1 MIVMYDRVFLVVLDS
16 LGVGAAKDAHKYGD
30 DGANTL
36 GHIIEKG
43 NYNLNIL
50 EKLGFLNLVGVNK
63 ERTIGYRA
71 IIEPKNLAKDTLNGH
86 YEMMG
91 LIEKKPFQ
99 TYPDGFPL
107 ELISEIQRAVNREVI
122 GNVVASGTKIIEE
135 LGEMHIKTGAIIVY
149 TSADSVLQVAAHESV
164 IPVEELYNI
173 CKKISEIVLTEK
185 YKIGRVIARPFV
197 GKVGDFVRTPR
208 RKDFTVVPKENYLD
222 LLYRNGVEVLGI
234 GKIGDIFANKSITTS
249 IKTSNNIDGLMK
261 LIDVAKSNFKG
272 LCFVNLNDFD
282 TLYGHRRDRDGYL
295 RALEELNYYLPI
307 FLNRLK
313 STDLVIF
320 TADHGNDPTY
330 SGTDHTRENVPLIVY
345 STKMKDSGKLDN
357 RNTLADIGATIID
370 NYDINDTLN
379 TGTSFLEL
387 LH

>member
-1 MIVMYDRVFLVVLDS
+1 MYDRIFLIVLDS
-16 LGVGAAKDAHKYGD
+16 LGVGATADAVKYGD
-30 DGANTL
+30 EGVNTL

-43 NYNLNIL
+43 NYNLNVL

-63 ERTIGYRA
+63 ERTIGYRT
-71 IIEPKNLAKDTLNGH
+71 IMKPKNLAKDTLNGH

-91 LIEKKPFQ
+91 LIEEKPFQ

-107 ELISEIQRAVNREVI
+107 ELISEVQHAVGREVI
-122 GNVVASGTKIIEE
+122 GNIVASGTEIIEE
-135 LGEMHIKTGAIIVY
+135 LGEMHMKTGAIIIY
-149 TSADSVLQVAAHESV
+149 TSADSVLQVAAHESIV
-164 IPVEELYNI
+164 PVQELYNI
-173 CKKISEIVLTEK
+173 CKKISEIVLTDK
-185 YKIGRVIARPFV
+185 YKIGRVIARPFI
-197 GKVGDFVRTPR
+197 GKPGEFVRTPK

-222 LLYRNGVEVLGI
+222 LLFRNKIEVLAL

-261 LIDVAKSNFKG
+261 LIDVAKSDFKG
-272 LCFVNLNDFD
+272 LCFLNLNDFD

-313 STDLVIF
+313 PTDLVIF

-330 SGTDHTRENVPLIVY
+330 TGTDHTRENVPMIAY
-345 STKMKDSGKLDN
+345 STSMKSSGELEPRD
-357 RNTLADIGATIID
+357 TFADIGATIID
-370 NYDINDTLN
+370 NFDIDDTLK

>member
-1 MIVMYDRVFLVVLDS
+1 MYDRIFLIVLDS
-16 LGVGAAKDAHKYGD
+16 LGVGATADAVKYGD
-30 DGANTL
+30 EGVNTL

-43 NYNLNIL
+43 NYNLNVL

-63 ERTIGYRA
+63 ERTIGYRT
-71 IIEPKNLAKDTLNGH
+71 IMKPKNLAKDTLNGH

-91 LIEKKPFQ
+91 LIEEKPFQ
-99 TYPDGFPL
+99 TYPEGFPL
-107 ELISEIQRAVNREVI
+107 ELISEVQHAVGREVI
-122 GNVVASGTKIIEE
+122 GNVVASGTEIIEE
-135 LGEMHIKTGAIIVY
+135 LGEMHMKTGAIIIY
-149 TSADSVLQVAAHESV
+149 TSADSVLQVAAHESIV
-164 IPVEELYNI
+164 PVQELYNI
-173 CKKISEIVLTEK
+173 CKKISEIVLTDK
-185 YKIGRVIARPFV
+185 YKIGRVIARPFI
-197 GKVGDFVRTPR
+197 GKPGEFVRTPK

-222 LLYRNGVEVLGI
+222 LLFRNKIEVLAL

-261 LIDVAKSNFKG
+261 LIDVAKSDFKG
-272 LCFVNLNDFD
+272 LCFLNLNDFD

-313 STDLVIF
+313 PTDLVIF

-330 SGTDHTRENVPLIVY
+330 TGTDHTRENVPLIAY
-345 STKMKDSGKLDN
+345 STSMKSSGELEPRD
-357 RNTLADIGATIID
+357 TFADIGATIID
-370 NYDINDTLN
+370 NFNIEDTLK
-379 TGTSFLEL
+379 TGVSFLEL

>member
-1 MIVMYDRVFLVVLDS
+1 MYDRVFLVVLDS

-91 LIEKKPFQ
+91 LIEEKPFQ

-295 RALEELNYYLPI
+295 KALEELNYYLPI

>member
-1 MIVMYDRVFLVVLDS
+1 MYDRIFLIVLDS
-16 LGVGAAKDAHKYGD
+16 LGVGATADAVKYGD
-30 DGANTL
+30 EGVNTL

-43 NYNLNIL
+43 NYNLNVL

-63 ERTIGYRA
+63 ERTIGYRT
-71 IIEPKNLAKDTLNGH
+71 IMKPKNLAKDTLNGH

-91 LIEKKPFQ
+91 LIEEKPFQ

-107 ELISEIQRAVNREVI
+107 ELISEVQHAVGREVI
-122 GNVVASGTKIIEE
+122 GNVVASGTEIIEE
-135 LGEMHIKTGAIIVY
+135 LGEMHMKTGAIIIY
-149 TSADSVLQVAAHESV
+149 TSADSVLQVAAHESIV
-164 IPVEELYNI
+164 PVQELYNI
-173 CKKISEIVLTEK
+173 CKKISEIVLTDK
-185 YKIGRVIARPFV
+185 YKIGRVIARPFI
-197 GKVGDFVRTPR
+197 GKPGEFVRTPK

-222 LLYRNGVEVLGI
+222 LLFRNKIEVLAL

-261 LIDVAKSNFKG
+261 LIDVAKSDFKG
-272 LCFVNLNDFD
+272 LCFLNLNDFD

-313 STDLVIF
+313 PTDLVIF

-330 SGTDHTRENVPLIVY
+330 TGTDHTRENVPMIAY
-345 STKMKDSGKLDN
+345 STSMKSSGELEPRD
-357 RNTLADIGATIID
+357 TFADIGATIID
-370 NYDINDTLN
+370 NFDIDDTLK

>member
-1 MIVMYDRVFLVVLDS
+1 MYDRIFLIVLDS
-16 LGVGAAKDAHKYGD
+16 LGVGATADAVKYGD
-30 DGANTL
+30 EGANTL

-43 NYNLNIL
+43 NYNLNVL

-63 ERTIGYRA
+63 EHTIGYRA
-71 IIEPKNLAKDTLNGH
+71 IIKPKNLAKDTLNGH

-91 LIEKKPFQ
+91 LIEQKPFQ

-107 ELISEIQRAVNREVI
+107 ELISEVQHAVGREVI
-122 GNVVASGTKIIEE
+122 GNVVASGTEIIEE
-135 LGEMHIKTGAIIVY
+135 LGEMHMKTGAIIIY
-149 TSADSVLQVAAHESV
+149 TSADSVLQVAAHESIV
-164 IPVEELYNI
+164 PVQELYNI
-173 CKKISEIVLTEK
+173 CKKISEIVLTDK
-185 YKIGRVIARPFV
+185 YKIGRVIARPFI
-197 GKVGDFVRTPR
+197 GKPGEFVRTPK

-222 LLYRNGVEVLGI
+222 LLFRNKIEVLAL

-261 LIDVAKSNFKG
+261 LIDVAKSDFKG
-272 LCFVNLNDFD
+272 LCFLNLNDFD

-313 STDLVIF
+313 PTDLVIF

-330 SGTDHTRENVPLIVY
+330 TGTDHTRENVPMIAY
-345 STKMKDSGKLDN
+345 STSMKSSGELEPRD
-357 RNTLADIGATIID
+357 TFADIGATIID
-370 NYDINDTLN
+370 NFNIEDTLK
-379 TGTSFLEL
+379 TGVSFLEL

>member
-1 MIVMYDRVFLVVLDS
+1 MYDRVFLVVLDS

-91 LIEKKPFQ
+91 LIEEKPFQ

>member
-1 MIVMYDRVFLVVLDS
+1 MYDRIFLIVLDS
-16 LGVGAAKDAHKYGD
+16 LGVGATADAVKYGD
-30 DGANTL
+30 EGANTL
-36 GHIIEKG
+36 GHIIDKG
-43 NYNLNIL
+43 NYNLNVL

-63 ERTIGYRA
+63 ERTIGYRT
-71 IIEPKNLAKDTLNGH
+71 IMKPKNLAKDTLNGH

-91 LIEKKPFQ
+91 LIEEKPFQ

-107 ELISEIQRAVNREVI
+107 ELISEVQHAVGREVI
-122 GNVVASGTKIIEE
+122 GNVVASGTEIIEE
-135 LGEMHIKTGAIIVY
+135 LGEMHMKTGAIIIY
-149 TSADSVLQVAAHESV
+149 TSADSVLQVAAHESIV
-164 IPVEELYNI
+164 PVQELYNI
-173 CKKISEIVLTEK
+173 CKKISEIVLTDK
-185 YKIGRVIARPFV
+185 YKIGRVIARPFI
-197 GKVGDFVRTPR
+197 GKPGEFVRTPK

-222 LLYRNGVEVLGI
+222 LLFRNKIEVLAL

-261 LIDVAKSNFKG
+261 LIDVAKSDFKG
-272 LCFVNLNDFD
+272 LCFLNLNDFD

-313 STDLVIF
+313 PTDLVIF

-330 SGTDHTRENVPLIVY
+330 TGTDHTREDVPMIAY
-345 STKMKDSGKLDN
+345 STSMKSSGELEPRD
-357 RNTLADIGATIID
+357 TFADIGATIID
-370 NYDINDTLN
+370 NFDIDDTLK

>member
-1 MIVMYDRVFLVVLDS
+1 MYDRIFLIVLDS
-16 LGVGAAKDAHKYGD
+16 LGVGATADAVKYGD
-30 DGANTL
+30 EGVNTL

-43 NYNLNIL
+43 NYNLNVL

-63 ERTIGYRA
+63 ERTIGYRT
-71 IIEPKNLAKDTLNGH
+71 IMKPKNLAKDTLNGH

-107 ELISEIQRAVNREVI
+107 ELISEVQHAVGREVI
-122 GNVVASGTKIIEE
+122 GNVVASGTEIIEE
-135 LGEMHIKTGAIIVY
+135 LGEMHMKTGAIIIY
-149 TSADSVLQVAAHESV
+149 TSADSVLQVAAHESIV
-164 IPVEELYNI
+164 PVQELYNI
-173 CKKISEIVLTEK
+173 CKKISEIVLTDK
-185 YKIGRVIARPFV
+185 YKIGRVIARPFI
-197 GKVGDFVRTPR
+197 GKPGEFVRTPK

-222 LLYRNGVEVLGI
+222 LLFRNKIEVLAL

-261 LIDVAKSNFKG
+261 LIDVAKSDFKG
-272 LCFVNLNDFD
+272 LCFLNLNDFD

-313 STDLVIF
+313 PTDLVIF

-330 SGTDHTRENVPLIVY
+330 TGTDHTRENVPMIAY
-345 STKMKDSGKLDN
+345 STSMKSSGELEPRD
-357 RNTLADIGATIID
+357 TFADIGATIID
-370 NYDINDTLN
+370 NFNIEDTLK
-379 TGTSFLEL
+379 TGVSFLEL

>member
-1 MIVMYDRVFLVVLDS
+1 MYDRVFLVVLDS

>member
-1 MIVMYDRVFLVVLDS
+1 MYDRIFLIVLDS
-16 LGVGAAKDAHKYGD
+16 LGVGAAADAVKYGD
-30 DGANTL
+30 EGVNTL

-43 NYNLNIL
+43 NYNLNVL

-63 ERTIGYRA
+63 ERTIGYRT
-71 IIEPKNLAKDTLNGH
+71 IMKPKNLAKDTLNGH

-91 LIEKKPFQ
+91 LIEEKPFQ

-107 ELISEIQRAVNREVI
+107 ELISEVQHAVGREVI
-122 GNVVASGTKIIEE
+122 GNVVASGTEIIEE
-135 LGEMHIKTGAIIVY
+135 LGEMHMKTGAIIIY
-149 TSADSVLQVAAHESV
+149 TSADSVLQVAAHESIV
-164 IPVEELYNI
+164 PVQELYNI
-173 CKKISEIVLTEK
+173 CKKISEIVLTDK
-185 YKIGRVIARPFV
+185 YKIGRVIARPFI
-197 GKVGDFVRTPR
+197 GKPGEFVRTPK

-222 LLYRNGVEVLGI
+222 LLFRNKIEVLAL

-261 LIDVAKSNFKG
+261 LIDVAKSDFKG
-272 LCFVNLNDFD
+272 LCFLNLNDFD

-313 STDLVIF
+313 PTDLVIF

-330 SGTDHTRENVPLIVY
+330 TGTDHTRENVPMIAY
-345 STKMKDSGKLDN
+345 STSMKSSGELEPRD
-357 RNTLADIGATIID
+357 TFADIGATIID
-370 NYDINDTLN
+370 NFNIEDTLK
-379 TGTSFLEL
+379 TGVSFLEL

>member
-1 MIVMYDRVFLVVLDS
+1 MYDRIFLIVLDS
-16 LGVGAAKDAHKYGD
+16 LGVGATADAVKYGD
-30 DGANTL
+30 EGTNTL

-43 NYNLNIL
+43 NYNLNVL

-63 ERTIGYRA
+63 ERTIGYRT
-71 IIEPKNLAKDTLNGH
+71 IMKPKNLAKDTLNGH

-91 LIEKKPFQ
+91 LIEEKPFQ

-107 ELISEIQRAVNREVI
+107 ELISEVQHAVGREVI
-122 GNVVASGTKIIEE
+122 GNIVASGTEIIEE
-135 LGEMHIKTGAIIVY
+135 LGEMHMKTGAIIIY
-149 TSADSVLQVAAHESV
+149 TSADSVLQVAAHESIV
-164 IPVEELYNI
+164 PVQELYNI
-173 CKKISEIVLTEK
+173 CKKISEIVLTDK
-185 YKIGRVIARPFV
+185 YKIGRVIARPFI
-197 GKVGDFVRTPR
+197 GKPGEFVRTPK

-222 LLYRNGVEVLGI
+222 LLFRNKIEVLAL

-261 LIDVAKSNFKG
+261 LIDVAKSDFKG
-272 LCFVNLNDFD
+272 LCFLNLNDFD

-313 STDLVIF
+313 PTDLVIF

-330 SGTDHTRENVPLIVY
+330 TGTDHTRENVPMIAY
-345 STKMKDSGKLDN
+345 STSMKSSGELEPRD
-357 RNTLADIGATIID
+357 TFADIGATIID
-370 NYDINDTLN
+370 NFNIEDTLK
-379 TGTSFLEL
+379 TGVSFLEL

>member
-1 MIVMYDRVFLVVLDS
+1 MYDRIFLIVLDS
-16 LGVGAAKDAHKYGD
+16 LGVGAAADAVKYGD
-30 DGANTL
+30 EGANTL

-43 NYNLNIL
+43 NYNLIVL

-63 ERTIGYRA
+63 ERTIGYRT
-71 IIEPKNLAKDTLNGH
+71 IMKPKNLAKDTLNGH

-91 LIEKKPFQ
+91 LIEEKPFQ

-107 ELISEIQRAVNREVI
+107 ELISEVQHAVGREVI
-122 GNVVASGTKIIEE
+122 GNVVASGTEIIEE
-135 LGEMHIKTGAIIVY
+135 LGEMHMKTGAIIIY
-149 TSADSVLQVAAHESV
+149 TSADSVLQVAAHESIV
-164 IPVEELYNI
+164 PVQELYNI
-173 CKKISEIVLTEK
+173 CKKISEIVLTDK
-185 YKIGRVIARPFV
+185 YKIGRVIARPFI
-197 GKVGDFVRTPR
+197 GKPGEFVRTPK

-222 LLYRNGVEVLGI
+222 LLFRNKIEVLAL

-261 LIDVAKSNFKG
+261 LIDVAKSDFKG
-272 LCFVNLNDFD
+272 LCFLNLNDFD

-313 STDLVIF
+313 PTDLVIF

-330 SGTDHTRENVPLIVY
+330 TGTDHTRENVPMIAY
-345 STKMKDSGKLDN
+345 STSMKSSGELEPRD
-357 RNTLADIGATIID
+357 TFADIGATIID
-370 NYDINDTLN
+370 NFDIDDTLK

>member
-1 MIVMYDRVFLVVLDS
+1 MYDRIFLIVLDS
-16 LGVGAAKDAHKYGD
+16 LGVGATADAVKYGD
-30 DGANTL
+30 EGVNTL

-43 NYNLNIL
+43 NYNLNVL

-63 ERTIGYRA
+63 ERTIGYRT
-71 IIEPKNLAKDTLNGH
+71 IMKPKNLAKDTLNGH

-91 LIEKKPFQ
+91 LIEEKPFQ

-107 ELISEIQRAVNREVI
+107 ELISEVQHAVGREVI
-122 GNVVASGTKIIEE
+122 GNIVASGTEIIEE
-135 LGEMHIKTGAIIVY
+135 LGEMHMKTGAIIIY
-149 TSADSVLQVAAHESV
+149 TSADSVLQVAAHESIV
-164 IPVEELYNI
+164 PVQELYNI
-173 CKKISEIVLTEK
+173 CKKISEIVLTDK
-185 YKIGRVIARPFV
+185 YKIGRVIARPFI
-197 GKVGDFVRTPR
+197 GKPGEFVRTPK

-222 LLYRNGVEVLGI
+222 LLFRNRVEVLAL

-261 LIDVAKSNFKG
+261 LIDVAKSDFKG
-272 LCFVNLNDFD
+272 LCFLNLNDFD

-313 STDLVIF
+313 PTDLVIF

-330 SGTDHTRENVPLIVY
+330 TGTDHTRENVPMIAY
-345 STKMKDSGKLDN
+345 STSMKSSGELEPRD
-357 RNTLADIGATIID
+357 TFADIGATIID
-370 NYDINDTLN
+370 NFNIEDTLK
-379 TGTSFLEL
+379 TGVSFLEL

>member
-1 MIVMYDRVFLVVLDS
+1 MYDRIFLIVLDS
-16 LGVGAAKDAHKYGD
+16 LGVGATADAVKYGD
-30 DGANTL
+30 EGVNTL

-43 NYNLNIL
+43 NYNLNVL

-63 ERTIGYRA
+63 ERTIGYRT
-71 IIEPKNLAKDTLNGH
+71 IMKPKNLAKDTLNGH

-91 LIEKKPFQ
+91 LIEEKPFQ
-99 TYPDGFPL
+99 TYTDGFPL
-107 ELISEIQRAVNREVI
+107 ELISEVQHAVGREVI
-122 GNVVASGTKIIEE
+122 GNVVASGTEIIEE
-135 LGEMHIKTGAIIVY
+135 LGEMHMKTGAIIIY
-149 TSADSVLQVAAHESV
+149 TSADSVLQVAAHESIV
-164 IPVEELYNI
+164 PVQELYNI
-173 CKKISEIVLTEK
+173 CKKISEIVLTDK
-185 YKIGRVIARPFV
+185 YKIGRVIARPFI
-197 GKVGDFVRTPR
+197 GKPGEFVRTPK

-222 LLYRNGVEVLGI
+222 LLFRNKIEVLAL

-261 LIDVAKSNFKG
+261 LIDVAKSDFKG
-272 LCFVNLNDFD
+272 LCFLNLNDFD

-313 STDLVIF
+313 PTDLVIF

-330 SGTDHTRENVPLIVY
+330 TGTDHTRENVPMIAY
-345 STKMKDSGKLDN
+345 STSMKSSGELEPRD
-357 RNTLADIGATIID
+357 TFADIGATIID
-370 NYDINDTLN
+370 NFDIDDTLK